1 VTVVEQDLRKQAAHR
16 VAHDDRRALQLAYDA
31 LQVLDDGG
39 NRQRLDRGG
48 ILAQRLYLDFQTG
61 VGWGEH
67 AVAAALVALD
77 PLLPAARGHP
87 EAVDQD
93 DGVRSGLVG
102 GVLCGHGVLLRKV
115 ALYSIPSVHEERGHA
130 HPPTELVSRILLTN
144 FGELLFHA
152 FG

>member
-1 VTVVEQDLRKQAAHR
+1 MPSRCSTIAGTVKAL
-16 VAHDDRRALQLAYDA
+16 DRRG
-31 LQVLDDGG
+31 V
-39 NRQRLDRGG
+39 
-48 ILAQRLYLDFQTG
+48 LAQSLNLDLKARVSRG
-61 VGWGEH
+61 KH

-93 DGVRSGLVG
+93 DGVGKGLVG